1 MPFAIWPASLPT
13 GFLAG
18 TDEQTYE
25 NNLLTSQMDIGPA
38 KTRRRTTAG
47 SGEIR
52 GTMFM
57 DATQLFFLTETQLST
72 FNTFWRNTLRSG
84 ALAFVFNGLA
94 LRFMAQNP
102 PKHRTVRTG
111 EGPHY
116 EVDVVLEVLPG

>member
-1 MPFAIWPASLPT
+1 MPFAIWPPPLPT

-25 NNLLTSQMDIGPA
+25 NNLLTSEMDIGPA

-47 SGEIR
+47 AGEIR
-52 GTMFM
+52 GT
-57 DATQLFFLTETQLST
+57 FFFTETQLSI
-72 FNTFWRNTLRSG
+72 FNTFWRTTLRSG
-84 ALAFVFNGLA
+84 ALAFVFAGLP
-94 LRFMAQNP
+94 LRFKGQNP
-102 PKHRTVRTG
+102 PKRRTVRTG